1 MCQISRISTKNYEK
15 TSRRKIINKKII
27 ITFITRLMQ
36 FVVFNEKARLK
47 FILESL
53 HVSKD
58 QNRMLV

>member
-1 MCQISRISTKNYEK
+1 MSDKQNKYKKTEK
-15 TSRRKIINKKII
+15 TSGRKIINKKII
-27 ITFITRLMQ
+27 ITFITRLTQ

>member
-15 TSRRKIINKKII
+15 TSGRKIINKKII
-27 ITFITRLMQ
+27 ITFITRLTQ